1 MAALRRA
8 LPPDAIV
15 CADPGTPCPYV
26 SAYFDLPLAGRRF
39 ITNRAHG
46 ALGFAMPAA
55 LGAWFARPQ
64 ARCVAVMG
72 DGSFGFTAGEL
83 ETVLR
88 VGAPLLLVVLSNASY
103 GWIKASQ
110 RASYGQRYYSVDF
123 RPTDHAAIARAWG
136 MASWRVEDPR
146 ELDST
151 LQQALRHDGPALVD
165 IVTQPLELAA
175 APVSQWM
182 G

>member
-1 MAALRRA
+1 
-8 LPPDAIV
+8 
-15 CADPGTPCPYV
+15 
-26 SAYFDLPLAGRRF
+26 
-39 ITNRAHG
+39 
-46 ALGFAMPAA
+46 
-55 LGAWFARPQ
+55 
-64 ARCVAVMG
+64 MG